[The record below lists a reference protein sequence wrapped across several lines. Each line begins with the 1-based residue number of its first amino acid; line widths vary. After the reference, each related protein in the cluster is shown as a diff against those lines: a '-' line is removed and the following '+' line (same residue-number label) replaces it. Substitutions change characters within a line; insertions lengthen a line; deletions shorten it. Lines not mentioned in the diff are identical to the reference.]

1 MLYASIKAVHLL
13 ANIVWL
19 GGMVFAMFFLR
30 PALATLEPAVRLPLM
45 HEVMRRFANAVVAVL
60 LIVLFTGLWM
70 IGNVA
75 RAAIEGGGSFTMP
88 LDWKV
93 KSTLGVLV
101 LLIVGHIR
109 FALFKRC
116 DKSVQAKDWPAAAAV
131 MEKVRFWVLV
141 NMAIGVFVVAIALLY

>member
-1 MLYASIKAVHLL
+1 MLYASLKTVHLL
-13 ANIVWL
+13 AIIVWL

-30 PALATLEPAVRLPLM
+30 PALATLEPSVRLPIM
-45 HEVMRRFANAVVAVL
+45 HEVMRRFANAVVAVSL
-60 LIVLFTGLWM
+60 VALFTGFWM

-75 RAAIEGGGSFTMP
+75 RAASEGGGSFTMP

-93 KSTLGVLV
+93 MSTLGVLM

-116 DKSVQAKDWPAAAAV
+116 DKAVQAKDWPAAAAV
-131 MEKVRFWVLV
+131 MDKVRTWVLV
-141 NMAIGVFVVAIALLY
+141 NLAIGVFIVGFTLLN